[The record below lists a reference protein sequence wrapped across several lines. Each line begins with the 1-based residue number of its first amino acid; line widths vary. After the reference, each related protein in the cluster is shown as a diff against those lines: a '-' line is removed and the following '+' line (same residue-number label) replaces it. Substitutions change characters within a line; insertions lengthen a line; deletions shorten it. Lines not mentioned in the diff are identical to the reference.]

1 MQHRKELSI
10 RWGEKS
16 SHAWSSAGNRIS
28 THIRNLLTHYLFWLQ
43 LITEY
48 NIPNLYLLG
57 QAKAYGI
64 RNPYLLGHAKAY
76 RISLS
81 QVRIQVPLSMTGR
94 IINLLSY
101 LKYFP
106 NLTLARTL
114 TIISGRAWKSSPREP
129 GICVGRL
136 PRLSRLQS
144 SHHASAYYVCGTG
157 NGSEVRSP
165 R

>member
-1 MQHRKELSI
+1 MVE
-10 RWGEKS
+10 
-16 SHAWSSAGNRIS
+16 
-28 THIRNLLTHYLFWLQ
+28 IRNLLTHYLFWLQ

-48 NIPNLYLLG
+48 NIPNPYLLG
-57 QAKAYGI
+57 QAKAY
-64 RNPYLLGHAKAY
+64 
-76 RISLS
+76 RIFLS

-129 GICVGRL
+129 GICVGHL
-136 PRLSRLQS
+136 
-144 SHHASAYYVCGTG
+144 A
-157 NGSEVRSP
+157 
-165 R
+165 